1 MGVEHQYEMMGEEVD
16 SNTDSE
22 VARSRFEPGWEVA
35 GSPFLYAEVAANTLK
50 MTEPFASLVVVAK
63 WKKQLHHGLPQ
74 AFYSF
79 ELLKC
84 DGQSAS

>member
-1 MGVEHQYEMMGEEVD
+1 MGVEHQYEMMREEVD

-22 VARSRFEPGWEVA
+22 VAKSRSEPGWEVA
-35 GSPFLYAEVAANTLK
+35 GSPFLYAEVAANTL
-50 MTEPFASLVVVAK
+50 MTEPFASLEVIAK

-79 ELLKC
+79 ELLNC